1 MFTREDVSS
10 LPVPDAKF
18 HEAKSDNLGQLI
30 VTPEMVAKAM
40 KDNKSPGLDRIPPK
54 ILMETVEQ
62 ISIPLARVFNFSL
75 KEGVVPFEWKDVN
88 IIPLF
93 KKGSRN
99 KSENYR
105 PVSLTSV
112 ICKLLE
118 RLIKHHMVDF
128 LVRHKLLNSCQ
139 HGFLKARSCLTNMLC
154 FLEKITK

>member
-1 MFTREDVSS
+1 
-10 LPVPDAKF
+10 
-18 HEAKSDNLGQLI
+18 
-30 VTPEMVAKAM
+30 M
-40 KDNKSPGLDRIPPK
+40 KDNKSPGVDGIPPK
-54 ILMETVEQ
+54 LLMETVEQ
-62 ISIPLARVFNFSL
+62 ISIPLARVF
-75 KEGVVPFEWKDVN
+75 N

-118 RLIKHHMVDF
+118 RLIKDHMVDF
-128 LVRHKLLNSCQ
+128 LVKHKLLNSSQ

-154 FLEKITK
+154 FLEEITKWIDVGSPVDIIYLDFQKAFDKVPH